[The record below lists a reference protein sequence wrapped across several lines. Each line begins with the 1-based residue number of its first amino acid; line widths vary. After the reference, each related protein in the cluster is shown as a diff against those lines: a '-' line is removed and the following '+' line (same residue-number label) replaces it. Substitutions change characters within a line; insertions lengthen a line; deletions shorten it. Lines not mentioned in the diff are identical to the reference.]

1 MTQILKIR
9 TINRDG
15 DESPDEVEVPAATPG
30 YLTTEF
36 WAMIGG
42 VVLNL
47 ITVLAAIGYVSATDA
62 GELTHALTAIFGAV
76 QALVV
81 NGAVIW
87 KYIQSRATVKAEALK
102 MQMQLTA
109 VSMQI
114 RSNQTIAR
122 MQQVPTDPRPA

>member
-15 DESPDEVEVPAATPG
+15 DEPTEVEVPVATPG

-42 VVLNL
+42 VLINL

-62 GELTHALTAIFGAV
+62 NELTSALTTMFGAL

-81 NGAVIW
+81 NGLVIW
-87 KYIQSRATVKAEALK
+87 KYIQSRTTVKAEAVRMQLQLTAMS
-102 MQMQLTA
+102 MQMQ
-109 VSMQI
+109 
-114 RSNQTIAR
+114 SNRAIEQMRIAAGN
-122 MQQVPTDPRPA
+122 TTK